1 MKNKNLFFSFVGLGV
16 IIAIIL
22 TATINGNQEKK
33 YSPRNSV
40 GEQEIEGA
48 MQWLNEIRNN
58 RTSGTINPIDV
69 LNAREEI
76 AQMNKSRALG
86 MQWHEVGPNNVGGR
100 TRAILVDRN
109 NSNLLYAGGV
119 SGGLFKSTTE
129 GTSWEPI
136 PSMTEVNISCIAQ
149 NPVNGNIYVGTGESF
164 TNAGYVGGTPGFI
177 GSGVYEST
185 DGGATWQIFHGAQP
199 TVVGSTTTDWAFIN
213 RIAVDPISQ
222 RVYVAMNKGLR
233 YWDDASSTW
242 INPVYLTA
250 SILNTGNAMDLAV
263 GSDQTVA
270 VGIAGKLFIS
280 PGGSGNGEP
289 HTFVDNSPTTGVS
302 RVELAIA
309 PSNPNYIYTS
319 LVSTTGGLKGVYR
332 STDKGLTWT
341 LIGPGGSTAFE
352 LFGPNNQGTYDNC
365 IAVHPTNP
373 DKIFVG
379 GLVIWEW
386 HLGSS
391 FTQVTTGSE
400 QYDAHVD
407 MHAIVFDKNHPS
419 TLYLGSDGGI
429 AKSTNTGA
437 TFQTI
442 NKNYNVTQFYA
453 VACNGSTGVMG
464 GTQDNSCPYVAGTD
478 PFDLKKS
485 RKLFDGDGGWAAFSL
500 VNPDAFF
507 GTMQNAGF
515 WRSADRG
522 ITYQSATNGAFI
534 SSFMQGTGT
543 PGFDGAFAPF
553 VTPLGLWESFND
565 LNSPFQTLFIADTN
579 YAVGQTLVVSS
590 HNNNVAFQHVLTP
603 LEGALTKHDSL
614 YVQDIITSKFF
625 VGLNNGMWMT
635 WGPLQFQGTPQWFHI
650 ANISGPN
657 TFSISKDGNTMYVGT
672 LNGGLYRLTNLLA
685 MTDDSVTGTYNNPNC
700 VVVDTLMRTFT
711 GQAVT
716 SIGIDPNNPARIVV
730 SLGNYGNTDY
740 IYYCANALDP
750 SPTFVAKTGTTTGL
764 KLPKM
769 PVYSAI
775 FEMGH
780 PNMVILGTEYG
791 MYVTTDITK
800 AANQIT
806 WTEENTGMAR
816 VPVFMIR
823 QQIYDYP
830 GVSNY
835 GMIYLGTHGK
845 GFYSNSEYLGIN
857 DNDKP
862 NEISSN
868 NINVYPNP
876 VIDNVNIAYTLIQKA
891 NVTIKIYDLN
901 GRLVKVRNLMNKPSG
916 YNVEAINCTDLNR
929 GTYIMQLLQGNNSK
943 TTKFVVTK

>member
-1 MKNKNLFFSFVGLGV
+1 MKNKNLLFSFVGLGV
-16 IIAIIL
+16 IIAIML
-22 TATINGNQEKK
+22 VATINGNPEKK
-33 YSPRNSV
+33 YNPRNSV

-48 MQWLNEIRNN
+48 MQWLGEIRNN
-58 RTSGTINPIDV
+58 RITGTINPIDV

-76 AQMNKSRALG
+76 SQMIKSKAIG
-86 MQWHEVGPNNVGGR
+86 MQWDEVGPNNVGGR
-100 TRAILVDRN
+100 TRAILIDRN
-109 NSNLLYAGGV
+109 NSNLLYVGGV
-119 SGGLFKSTTE
+119 SGGLFKSTTG

-185 DGGATWQIFHGAQP
+185 DGGATWQVFHNAKP

-213 RIAVDPISQ
+213 RIAIDPVNQ

-233 YWDDASSTW
+233 YWDDATSTW
-242 INPVYLTA
+242 INPVYSSATL
-250 SILNTGNAMDLAV
+250 LNTGSATDVGM
-263 GSDQTVA
+263 GSDRTVA
-270 VGIAGKLFIS
+270 VGIGNKLYIS
-280 PGGSGNGEP
+280 PGGTGNGEP
-289 HTFVDNSPTTGVS
+289 HTFVDKTPTTGIG
-302 RVELAIA
+302 RVELSIA
-309 PSNPNYIYTS
+309 PSNPNYIYTC
-319 LVSTTGGLKGVYR
+319 LVSSTGGLKGVYR
-332 STDKGLTWT
+332 STDKGATWS
-341 LIGPGGSTAFE
+341 LIGPGGSTDFE
-352 LFGPNNQGTYDNC
+352 LFGPNNQGTYDVC

-391 FTQVTTGSE
+391 FVQVTTGSE
-400 QYDAHVD
+400 KYDAHVD
-407 MHAIVFDKNHPS
+407 MHAIVFDKNHPA

-478 PFDLKKS
+478 PFDLKKGEV
-485 RKLFDGDGGWAAFSL
+485 LFVGDGGWAAFSL

-515 WRSADRG
+515 WRSPDKG
-522 ITYQSATNGAFI
+522 TTYQSATEGAFI
-534 SSFMQGTGT
+534 SSYMKGTGT
-543 PGFDGAFAPF
+543 PGSDGAFAPF
-553 VTPLGLWESFND
+553 VTPLAIWESFND
-565 LNSPFQTLFIADTN
+565 LYSPFVTWFADTI
-579 YAVGQTLVVSS
+579 AHTIGQTITVNSQ
-590 HNNNVAFQHVLTP
+590 NNRVPFQHVITP
-603 LEGALTKHDSL
+603 SEGNLAANDTL

-625 VGLNNGMWMT
+625 VGLNNGIWMT
-635 WGPLQFQGTPQWFHI
+635 FGPLQFQGIPQWYHI
-650 ANISGPN
+650 ANLSGPN
-657 TFSISKDGNTMYVGT
+657 TFSISKDGNYMYVGT
-672 LNGGLYRLTNLLA
+672 LNGALYRISNLLA
-685 MTDDSVTGTYNNPNC
+685 ITDSVSGSYNSSFC
-700 VVVDTLMRTFT
+700 VIENQLIKTFT
-711 GQAVT
+711 NQAIT
-716 SIGIDPNNPARIVV
+716 SIGIDPNNPERIVV

-740 IYYCANALDP
+740 IYYSSNALDLA
-750 SPTFVAKTGTTTGL
+750 PTFVAKTGITAGT

-791 MYVTTDITK
+791 IYATTDITQS
-800 AANQIT
+800 AANIV
-806 WTEENTGMAR
+806 WTEENTGMAK

-835 GMIYLGTHGK
+835 GKIYLGTHGK
-845 GFYSNSEYLGIN
+845 GFYSNDQYLGIN
-857 DNDKP
+857 DNNPSK
-862 NEISSN
+862 EISANTIS
-868 NINVYPNP
+868 IYPNP
-876 VIDNVNIAYTLIQKA
+876 VVDNVNIAYTLVQKSS
-891 NVTIKIYDLN
+891 VTIKIYDLN
-901 GRLVKVRNLMNKPSG
+901 GRLVKMLNLMNKPNG
-916 YNVEAINCTDLNR
+916 NNVETINCTDLRR
-929 GTYIMQLLQGNNSK
+929 GTYIIQLLEGNNSK
-943 TTKFVVTK
+943 TAKFVVTK